1 MQVVV
6 RALLHLGLADL
17 RAGQPAAAA
26 AHLAAAAGVCEAT
39 QRRLGGVRETERV
52 DLGELHREVY
62 AALQLVLIM
71 DGCTTRSRPR
81 SAPRPAPCATS

>member
-1 MQVVV
+1 MV

-26 AHLAAAAGVCEAT
+26 AHLAAAAGVCEGSEAT

-52 DLGELHREVY
+52 DLGELHHEVY

-81 SAPRPAPCATS
+81 SAPRPAPCAAS